1 MSLILPRKSEIVN
14 IEQYPQLLNFV
25 TIYTFYTKISQF
37 FCKGLFYICITRYN
51 IYMDERTENNL
62 TLIENKELLEKEETT
77 VQPASGRVTNPIAKK
92 LLEFHQEQI
101 AKKFSVK
108 DLFKK

>member
-1 MSLILPRKSEIVN
+1 
-14 IEQYPQLLNFV
+14 
-25 TIYTFYTKISQF
+25 
-37 FCKGLFYICITRYN
+37 
-51 IYMDERTENNL
+51 MDERTENNL
-62 TLIENKELLEKEETT
+62 TLIENKELLEKEEA
-77 VQPASGRVTNPIAKK
+77 VVSPAAGHVTNPIAKK